1 MTVVNA
7 IRNSRDTVSPILD
20 YYILEFIENV
30 MKDPNTIYPYDS
42 FLKEYDLPDIRSA
55 MKTLYNMNEID
66 YEYRQKQISS
76 LIERN
81 QIMLARSESL
91 RNEDALLGVEVL
103 NYIPVLLFVIQ
114 LLVVMVLSLTW
125 LMQTVIQ
132 SIQF

>member
-1 MTVVNA
+1 
-7 IRNSRDTVSPILD
+7 
-20 YYILEFIENV
+20 
-30 MKDPNTIYPYDS
+30 
-42 FLKEYDLPDIRSA
+42 
-55 MKTLYNMNEID
+55 MNEID

>member
-1 MTVVNA
+1 
-7 IRNSRDTVSPILD
+7 
-20 YYILEFIENV
+20 
-30 MKDPNTIYPYDS
+30 
-42 FLKEYDLPDIRSA
+42 
-55 MKTLYNMNEID
+55 MNEID

-91 RNEDALLGVEVL
+91 RNEDAILGVEVL